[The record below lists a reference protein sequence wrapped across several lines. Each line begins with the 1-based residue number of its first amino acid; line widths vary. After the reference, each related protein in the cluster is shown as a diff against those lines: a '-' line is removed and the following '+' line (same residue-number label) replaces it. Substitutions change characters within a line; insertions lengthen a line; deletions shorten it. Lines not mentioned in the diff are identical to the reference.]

1 MRREFLVPTDARH
14 LDPDETRR
22 RILRDLHDGLGPSL
36 AAVALGLRAARNL
49 VARDPTSAQRLLTR
63 LEEEMHAAIGE
74 IRRLA
79 ANAYPSVLAR
89 SGFAQAVREY
99 SATLADRLPA
109 GNDIDIEIVI
119 HGDLGELPSAVE
131 VAAYRIV
138 CEALTNVANHAGA
151 RRCVVRAWLEG
162 DLHVEVVDDGA
173 WLTPCGSVGVGLRSM
188 RERAHELGGTWVI
201 EHRSSGGTRVAVD
214 LPVAG
219 GM

>member
-1 MRREFLVPTDARH
+1 MRREFLVPADARH
-14 LDPDETRR
+14 PDPDETRR

-36 AAVALGLRAARNL
+36 AAVALGLRAARNQ
-49 VARDPTSAQRLLTR
+49 VARDPASAQRLLAR
-63 LEEEMHAAIGE
+63 LEDEMHAAISE

-79 ANAYPSVLAR
+79 ASAYPSVLAR
-89 SGFAQAVREY
+89 LGFVEAVREY
-99 SATLADRLPA
+99 GAALTDRSPADH
-109 GNDIDIEIVI
+109 DIEIVV
-119 HGDLGELPSAVE
+119 HADLGELPPAVE

-151 RRCVVRAWLEG
+151 SRCVVRAWLDG

-173 WLTPCGSVGVGLRSM
+173 WLAPCGSVGVGLRSM
-188 RERAHELGGTWVI
+188 RDRAHELGGTWVI

-214 LPVAG
+214 LPVVG

>member
-1 MRREFLVPTDARH
+1 VRREFLVPTDGRR

-49 VARDPTSAQRLLTR
+49 VAQDPASAQRLLGR
-63 LEEEMHAAIGE
+63 LEDEMRVAIDE

-79 ANAYPSVLAR
+79 ASAYPSVLAR
-89 SGFAQAVREY
+89 LGFVEAVREH
-99 SATLADRLPA
+99 SAALADRLPA
-109 GNDIDIEIVI
+109 GNHIEIEI
-119 HGDLGELPSAVE
+119 YGDLGELPPAVE

-151 RRCVVRAWLEG
+151 TRCVVRAWLDG

-173 WLTPCGSVGVGLRSM
+173 WLTPCESVGVGLRSM

-201 EHRSSGGTRVAVD
+201 EHSGSGGTRVAVD